1 MPNHIQVNPKRSRR
15 IQGPQIRLKQ
25 ALVGVSIEPQ
35 VPLLDERNAAFQVLA
50 GAEEPDEDVD
60 GGDGAAKGAAVH
72 VAEELARLVES
83 SRVGGLGEDEEV
95 AVVGEGLV
103 AEIRV

>member
-1 MPNHIQVNPKRSRR
+1 MSTLPALPKLEIKILYVNMS
-15 IQGPQIRLKQ
+15 
-25 ALVGVSIEPQ
+25 
-35 VPLLDERNAAFQVLA
+35 
-50 GAEEPDEDVD
+50 EPDEDVD

-95 AVVGEGLV
+95 AVVELEESEGEGGVFEGLEDFRGFERGEGEGEGGEV
-103 AEIRV
+103 VGK